1 MVYRMNLTPMLEEYG
16 KDLRLSPSGILKML
30 ENAGTRHSAAV
41 GDSLGECLAR
51 GEAWFL
57 TDWYVEIYTRIPMG
71 LEVRVETFCRKSER
85 TAALLREFRMR
96 DEEGNLI
103 ALASS
108 KWVKVSVEDQR
119 ILRVDDEV
127 LEQYDALAFSVF
139 GELPPPP
146 RHGALPSIYECEIPL
161 RRVDF
166 DMYSHVHNLQYLEYA
181 FEAIP
186 REVYEAHAMRAFHIT
201 YVKAITEGQ
210 HVVAKCAET
219 KDGYA
224 VFIEADGVLA
234 ATVDLWVPHAK
245 KQDE

>member
-71 LEVRVETFCRKSER
+71 LEVRVETFWRKSER

-103 ALASS
+103 ALVVGQCNLRLLVHDIPHGFNHEPMELLIKRLFEMRFCEFTETSAIQSGNDIGICRELALASIFNAAHLLL
-108 KWVKVSVEDQR
+108 KR
-119 ILRVDDEV
+119 LN
-127 LEQYDALAFSVF
+127 LEQYNTVLVASGTGFADALRDIGIIRLHIPGSSHISYLITGTV
-139 GELPPPP
+139 PPGNKP
-146 RHGALPSIYECEIPL
+146 G
-161 RRVDF
+161 
-166 DMYSHVHNLQYLEYA
+166 
-181 FEAIP
+181 
-186 REVYEAHAMRAFHIT
+186 
-201 YVKAITEGQ
+201 K
-210 HVVAKCAET
+210 
-219 KDGYA
+219 
-224 VFIEADGVLA
+224 
-234 ATVDLWVPHAK
+234 
-245 KQDE
+245 